1 MCGGAGCGVG
11 GVCGMFGITWFF
23 FMPVV
28 VVGPRGWMDEWT
40 NGCTVA
46 VTKLQSVG
54 GLVG

>member
-1 MCGGAGCGVG
+1 
-11 GVCGMFGITWFF
+11 MFGITWFF